1 MTKREF
7 IDLYFVKGE
16 FKTKI
21 DADKKLTAFLDVMEE
36 VLLKGEEIN
45 FIGFGKFEV
54 VEKAARI
61 YKNLQTDNEMKIEAK
76 DTVKFKPSKV
86 FSEKLNNLKK

>member
-21 DADKKLTAFLDVMEE
+21 DADKKITAFLDVMEE
-36 VLLKGEEIN
+36 ALLKNKEVT

-54 VEKAARI
+54 VERI
-61 YKNLQTDNEMKIEAK
+61 VRTCRNPQTGKEMKVEAK
-76 DTVKFKPSKV
+76 NTIKFKPGKALL
-86 FSEKLNNLKK
+86 EKLNK

>member
-7 IDLYFVKGE
+7 IDLYFTKGE

-54 VEKAARI
+54 VEKAARV
-61 YKNLQTDNEMKIEAK
+61 YKNPQTGKETKVEAK
-76 DTVKFKPSKV
+76 KIVKFKAGKV
-86 FSEKLNNLKK
+86 LSEKIK